1 MKIRIK
7 NLIIGIIIGI
17 AFVMCSFFL
26 QNVYYKISLKH
37 KIKEEIRN
45 ELPKIQQ
52 ERMEKLR
59 KQLKYN
65 QRKC

>member
-7 NLIIGIIIGI
+7 NLIISIIIGI

-37 KIKEEIRN
+37 EIKEEIRN

>member
-1 MKIRIK
+1 MKIQIK
-7 NLIIGIIIGI
+7 NIIVGGVIGIT
-17 AFVMCSFFL
+17 FVMCSFFL

-37 KIKEEIRN
+37 EIKEEIRN
-45 ELPKIQQ
+45 ELQKIQR
-52 ERMEKLR
+52 ERMEELR

>member
-1 MKIRIK
+1 MKIQIK
-7 NLIIGIIIGI
+7 NIIISVVI
-17 AFVMCSFFL
+17 VITFVICSFFL
-26 QNVYYKISLKH
+26 QNVYYKISVKY
-37 KIKEEIRN
+37 KIKKEIRN

>member
-1 MKIRIK
+1 MKIQIK
-7 NLIIGIIIGI
+7 STIISVVIGIT
-17 AFVMCSFFL
+17 FVMCSFFL
-26 QNVYYKISLKH
+26 QNVYYKISVKY
-37 KIKEEIRN
+37 KIKKEIRN